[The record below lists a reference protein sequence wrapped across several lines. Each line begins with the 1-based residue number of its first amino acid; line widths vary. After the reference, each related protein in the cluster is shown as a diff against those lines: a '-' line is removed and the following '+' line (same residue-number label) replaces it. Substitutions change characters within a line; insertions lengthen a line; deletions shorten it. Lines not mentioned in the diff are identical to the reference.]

1 MARLLR
7 RAAGESDFRKGI
19 GADPGFG
26 ATAVAAILNH
36 SPRPAIE
43 QDSRSAG
50 PALPVGSVASCKGG
64 HEMSTT
70 KKTGSDGFS
79 TAERA
84 AMRARAQELKAQGR
98 SGQKKADN
106 ERAVLDAI
114 AEMPDAD
121 RVIAE
126 RIHALVTAHAPELL
140 PRTWYGMP
148 AYANPDGKLICF
160 FQAAAKF
167 DGRYAMLGF

>member
-1 MARLLR
+1 
-7 RAAGESDFRKGI
+7 
-19 GADPGFG
+19 
-26 ATAVAAILNH
+26 
-36 SPRPAIE
+36 
-43 QDSRSAG
+43 
-50 PALPVGSVASCKGG
+50 
-64 HEMSTT
+64 MSTT

-84 AMRARAQELKAQGR
+84 AMKARAQELKAQGR

-121 RVIAE
+121 RVIGE

-148 AYANPDGKLICF
+148 AYASPDGKLICF
-160 FQAAAKF
+160 FKAAAKF
-167 DGRYAMLGF
+167 DGRYAMLGFEDAATLDDGPMWPVVFAIVKWTPAVEKRVATLIKTAVG